1 MLKPSATKSQIVEE
15 SDGCVV
21 HEDMNSVQ
29 EPQSENHDMDQWPMS
44 KVVDDLEEELVDTMD
59 IVIVILGRFSNWI
72 YDIFRAQIVNYL
84 VGVNLKTFKCP
95 TT

>member
-29 EPQSENHDMDQWPMS
+29 VPQSENHDMDQWPMS

-59 IVIVILGRFSNWI
+59 IVIVILGRFSN
-72 YDIFRAQIVNYL
+72 
-84 VGVNLKTFKCP
+84 
-95 TT
+95 